1 MNQLDILANSLG
13 FFRKQFIVIDPVRT
27 RYCFHEEDYAFRERS
42 SFYWVNYTIHP
53 SPFQRIWVCFI
64 LFIFLVQGLGHF
76 QLILPN
82 PPSSHQ
88 STQDGVDY
96 ISVMQAGL
104 SSLKAGLKTIITILI
119 SFGGII
125 LIIKRKNGLMSLTL
139 LWISWR
145 NWWSIFPTETSK
157 WFAI

>member
-1 MNQLDILANSLG
+1 MAAKLDSAEFKKVKNQCYRDYSDG
-13 FFRKQFIVIDPVRT
+13 FYV
-27 RYCFHEEDYAFRERS
+27 YC
-42 SFYWVNYTIHP
+42 
-53 SPFQRIWVCFI
+53 
-64 LFIFLVQGLGHF
+64 
-76 QLILPN
+76 

-139 LWISWR
+139 LWIS
-145 NWWSIFPTETSK
+145 
-157 WFAI
+157 